1 MTTGWWLT
9 LLLVVPTFGMAAWMW
24 WVVARFNLDSL
35 SLCEL
40 PGMAREE

>member
-1 MTTGWWLT
+1 MANSAAI
-9 LLLVVPTFGMAAWMW
+9 VPTFGMAAWMW

-40 PGMAREE
+40 PGMTLED